1 MVTRK
6 AQKWLWMNRENMWLE
21 WVLATPAEGG
31 MAQHAAMHA
40 DLTEAVRP
48 TDLAACSSC
57 GKDRGPGS
65 GGWEEIQLCGKCHKE
80 APGLREVM
88 QLKCVI
94 VLAEIARQL
103 WGSKGHKVARSL
115 ATWKRVGEVLQG
127 GKQQLW
133 WKVVD
138 VVRQAGGFRSHA
150 LLPTE
155 WSTSYHVG
163 YGCMQI
169 K

>member
-1 MVTRK
+1 
-6 AQKWLWMNRENMWLE
+6 
-21 WVLATPAEGG
+21 

-48 TDLAACSSC
+48 ADLAACSSC

-133 WKVVD
+133 WKVVLFCFVLFD
-138 VVRQAGGFRSHA
+138 LQLSVCLCWLLGTAAGTI
-150 LLPTE
+150 PTRR
-155 WSTSYHVG
+155 
-163 YGCMQI
+163 
-169 K
+169 